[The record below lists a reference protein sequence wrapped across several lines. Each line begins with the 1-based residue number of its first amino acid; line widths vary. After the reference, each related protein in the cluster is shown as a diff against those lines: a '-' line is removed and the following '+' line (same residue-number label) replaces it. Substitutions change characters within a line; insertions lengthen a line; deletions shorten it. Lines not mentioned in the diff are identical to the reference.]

1 MSAAAQSLPGMTVG
15 PADLTERLS
24 TLRRH
29 SRLAAWIFGGE
40 LLATLL
46 LALLWPATYRSA
58 GTVLIEQQE
67 VPENFVQ
74 AAITSFADQRVRMI
88 SQRVMTTSN
97 LLDIIQR
104 YDLYPQN
111 RRSEPRERLL
121 ERMRDDIGLEMI
133 SADVIDPRQGRPT
146 KATIAFMVSYDSGS
160 ASVAAKV
167 ANELT
172 TLFLNENLETRKR
185 LAEDTAGFLK
195 SEAERVGAE
204 LAEIDQ
210 RLADF
215 RSIHSGALPEL
226 AQVNLQLLT
235 RLEEELRSID
245 ARASALDQQIVFLD
259 SQLAQIEPSSPA
271 YGESGQRILGTADR
285 LKLLRTNLASASA
298 IYGPEHPDVLRMRRE
313 IGGLEQAT
321 AATAGTDDLVLQLQD
336 AKRQL
341 DAARARYS
349 PQHPDVVRLERVV
362 ATIESLMPRGV
373 PSPARK
379 QPEQAPDN
387 PAYIQILAQRDAA
400 QTQRSGLNVQRVDL
414 RSRIADFEERMS
426 QAPEVEREYNVLR
439 RDLEGAQLKYQEVR
453 QKQMA
458 AQVAAN
464 METERKGERFELI
477 EPPIVAEKPI
487 SPNRPLILAAGLLL
501 ALAASLGVPML
512 LENVQGRVSGRADL
526 TRLVKVAPL
535 AVIPE
540 IEIELEDQDPRAKKR
555 RLWVLGTGLLA
566 TLLLLVAVHFLVRP
580 LDVLWLVL
588 LRRFGF

>member
-29 SRLAAWIFGGE
+29 SRLAAWIFGGV

-341 DAARARYS
+341 DGARARYS

-362 ATIESLMPRGV
+362 ATIESLMPRV
-373 PSPARK
+373 APSPARK

-439 RDLEGAQLKYQEVR
+439 RDLEGAQFKYQEVR

-464 METERKGERFELI
+464 MESERKGERFELI

-487 SPNRPLILAAGLLL
+487 SPNRPLILAAGLLF

-526 TRLVKVAPL
+526 TRLVKIAPL

-540 IEIELEDQDPRAKKR
+540 IEIELEDRDPRAKKR

>member
-29 SRLAAWIFGGE
+29 SRLAAWIFGGV

-204 LAEIDQ
+204 LAGIDQ

-362 ATIESLMPRGV
+362 ATIESLMPRGA

-487 SPNRPLILAAGLLL
+487 SPNRPLILAAGLLF

>member
-1 MSAAAQSLPGMTVG
+1 MSAVAQSLPGMTAG
-15 PADLTERLS
+15 PADLGERLS
-24 TLRRH
+24 ALRRH
-29 SRLAAWIFGGE
+29 SRLAAWIFGGI
-40 LLATLL
+40 LLVTLL

-88 SQRVMTTSN
+88 SQRVMTTTN
-97 LLDIIQR
+97 LLDIIKR
-104 YDLYPQN
+104 YDLYPQH
-111 RRSEPRERLL
+111 RRTEPRERLL

-146 KATIAFMVSYDSGS
+146 KATIAFMVSYDSRS

-185 LAEDTAGFLK
+185 LAEDTAGFLR

-215 RSIHSGALPEL
+215 RSAHSGALPEL
-226 AQVNLQLLT
+226 AQVNIQLLT
-235 RLEEELRSID
+235 RLEEELRSVD
-245 ARASALDQQIVFLD
+245 SRTTALDQQIVFLD
-259 SQLAQIEPSSPA
+259 SQLAQIEPSAPA
-271 YGESGQRILGTADR
+271 YGEGGQRILGTADR
-285 LKLLRTNLASASA
+285 LKLLKTNLASAA
-298 IYGPEHPDVLRMRRE
+298 AVYGPEHPDVLRIRRE
-313 IGGLEQAT
+313 IAGLEQAT
-321 AATAGTDDLVLQLQD
+321 AATAGTDDLVLQLAD

-341 DAARARYS
+341 DRARARYS
-349 PQHPDVVRLERVV
+349 PEHPDVVRLERVV
-362 ATIESLMPRGV
+362 ATIESLVPRAA
-373 PSPARK
+373 PPQARR
-379 QPEQAPDN
+379 QPEVAPDN

-400 QTQRSGLNVQRVDL
+400 LTQRSALYTQRADL
-414 RSRIADFEERMS
+414 RGRIADFEERLA

-464 METERKGERFELI
+464 MESERKGERFELI

-501 ALAASLGVPML
+501 ALAAALGVPML
-512 LENVQGRVSGRADL
+512 LESVQGRVSSRADL
-526 TRLVKVAPL
+526 TRLLKVAPL

-540 IEIELEDQDPRAKKR
+540 IETEQDDRDPRVQKR
-555 RLWVLGTGLLA
+555 RLLILGAGLLA
-566 TLLLLVAVHFLVRP
+566 TLLLLVAVHVWLRP
-580 LDVLWLVL
+580 LDVLWHVL
-588 LRRFGF
+588 LRKLGL